1 MSSFYPNSCPP
12 SIGLERPSKGERE
25 DAAACREFQ
34 LKTATTLRLEFR
46 LIQKVENLRAL
57 LSLRRLFLDNN
68 LIERISGLDSLVHLE
83 WLDLSFNR
91 IRKIEGEYSS
101 LYQST
106 STRMNGDLST
116 LRSAQS

>member
-1 MSSFYPNSCPP
+1 MHAWEKLQDQLLSFYSNSYLP
-12 SIGLERPSKGERE
+12 SKGLERPSKGERE

-46 LIQKVENLRAL
+46 LILKVENLRAL

-91 IRKIEGEYSS
+91 IRKIEGE
-101 LYQST
+101 
-106 STRMNGDLST
+106 
-116 LRSAQS
+116 

>member
-1 MSSFYPNSCPP
+1 MPP
-12 SIGLERPSKGERE
+12 SGLENLHKLEVLSLYGNEISTLE
-25 DAAACREFQ
+25 NLDHLGGLHAAACREFQ

-46 LIQKVENLRAL
+46 LILKVENLRAL

-91 IRKIEGEYSS
+91 IRKIEGE
-101 LYQST
+101 
-106 STRMNGDLST
+106 
-116 LRSAQS
+116 

>member
-1 MSSFYPNSCPP
+1 M
-12 SIGLERPSKGERE
+12 
-25 DAAACREFQ
+25 
-34 LKTATTLRLEFR
+34 
-46 LIQKVENLRAL
+46 ENLRAL

-101 LYQST
+101 LYEEGLYFS
-106 STRMNGDLST
+106 STRMSGDLST

>member
-1 MSSFYPNSCPP
+1 M
-12 SIGLERPSKGERE
+12 
-25 DAAACREFQ
+25 
-34 LKTATTLRLEFR
+34 
-46 LIQKVENLRAL
+46 ENLRAL

-101 LYQST
+101 LY
-106 STRMNGDLST
+106 
-116 LRSAQS
+116 

>member
-1 MSSFYPNSCPP
+1 M
-12 SIGLERPSKGERE
+12 
-25 DAAACREFQ
+25 
-34 LKTATTLRLEFR
+34 
-46 LIQKVENLRAL
+46 ENLRAL

-101 LYQST
+101 LYL
-106 STRMNGDLST
+106 STRMSGDLST